1 MNSLSSD
8 DLIVLDSVF
17 KKYDKL
23 NRGYLDLDQFILFL
37 VKLGK
42 HVKELKK
49 IKENTAIAVFSFID
63 KNSDGKINYEEFCNW
78 WGLSNSSERYSYFT
92 GEKSEL
98 LKKSYELYCKYST
111 TSSFEKNGIAIMQFE
126 KMMDEFKIDYNEEED
141 FDKLDKDEDGLLSFQ
156 EFCLWLNWF

>member
-37 VKLGK
+37 VRLGK
-42 HVKELKK
+42 HVIELRKVTK
-49 IKENTAIAVFSFID
+49 SSAIAVFSFID
-63 KNSDGKINYEEFCNW
+63 KNSDGKINYEEFSSW
-78 WGLSNSSERYSYFT
+78 WGYNASQRYSYFT

-98 LKKSYELYCKYST
+98 LKKSYNLYCEYS
-111 TSSFEKNGIAIMQFE
+111 TSSFEKNGINIMEFE
-126 KMMDEFKIDYNEEED
+126 KMMDEFKIEYDEED

-156 EFCLWLNWF
+156 EFSLWLNWF